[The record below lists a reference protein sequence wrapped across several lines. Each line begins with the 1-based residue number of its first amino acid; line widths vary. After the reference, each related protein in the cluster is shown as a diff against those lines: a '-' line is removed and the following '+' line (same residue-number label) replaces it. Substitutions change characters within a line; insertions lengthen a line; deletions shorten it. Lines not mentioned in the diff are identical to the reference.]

1 MAKMTLTIPKASAV
15 DSSGKKLDTGLSM
28 TTGAEATAGRSILKA
43 EYYTK
48 GKKDKTWGEKQE
60 EKDLT
65 FLFTLQYAEFH
76 KQIYS
81 PNYIEAYILIK
92 PEDIDSKVVKA
103 FPSKDQL
110 NELFATQLV
119 ELKCDDIV
127 VCSDYYVHEIIPRK
141 YSDKMFVTLKVY
153 SPDVVM
159 TLQQYC
165 KTFTA
170 KRLGDE
176 ILKGE
181 IGNFSITR
189 DGKEVALSFD
199 TTGMKHIQTV
209 SGEGENKV
217 YTEQIFPYLCNIT
230 RASTISWRAPRT
242 GGASSS
248 IMRMESS
255 LWAIRTPKR
264 RWKNTTC

>member
-28 TTGAEATAGRSILKA
+28 TTGAEAAAGRSVLKA

-48 GKKDKTWGEKQE
+48 GKKDKTWGEKQD

-65 FLFTLQYAEFH
+65 FLFTLQFAEFH

-92 PEDIDSKVVKA
+92 PEDIDNKVVKA

-141 YSDKMFVTLKVY
+141 YSDRMYVSLKIY
-153 SPDVVM
+153 SPDMVM

-170 KRLGDE
+170 KRLGEE

-189 DGKEVALSFD
+189 DGTEVELASD
-199 TTGMKHIQTV
+199 TTGMHHTD
-209 SGEGENKV
+209 
-217 YTEQIFPYLCNIT
+217 
-230 RASTISWRAPRT
+230 R
-242 GGASSS
+242 
-248 IMRMESS
+248 
-255 LWAIRTPKR
+255 IRGR
-264 RWKNTTC
+264 R